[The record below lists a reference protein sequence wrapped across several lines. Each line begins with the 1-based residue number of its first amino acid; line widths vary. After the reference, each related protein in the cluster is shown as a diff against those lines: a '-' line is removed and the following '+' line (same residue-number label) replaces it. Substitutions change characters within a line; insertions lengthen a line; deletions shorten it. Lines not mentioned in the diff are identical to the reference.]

1 MISWWII
8 ILAIII
14 VVIVTLIVRGML
26 LAYRCR
32 HISAKEEEKIPKP
45 ELEIDEDSEAGD
57 SGNS

>member
-1 MISWWII
+1 M
-8 ILAIII
+8 AIII